1 MRLGPWEI
9 ALIVMIVVIL
19 FGAKKIPEIMRGLGL
34 GVKEF
39 KSGLREDDNKS
50 DDKPAGGEEK
60 TDDKGNTKDGKSEE

>member
-9 ALIVMIVVIL
+9 ALIVLAVVIL

-39 KSGLREDDNKS
+39 KSGLRDDDETTTGKP
-50 DDKPAGGEEK
+50 DKNDKNTSVEGDKEE
-60 TDDKGNTKDGKSEE
+60 SEPQQ

>member
-9 ALIVMIVVIL
+9 ALIAMFVIVL

-39 KSGLREDDNKS
+39 KDGLHAEDDDKKS
-50 DDKPAGGEEK
+50 SSEEQK
-60 TDDKGNTKDGKSEE
+60 TDEKAESGNSEK

>member
-9 ALIVMIVVIL
+9 ALIAMFVVVL

-39 KSGLREDDNKS
+39 KSGLKDDANEDSKS
-50 DDKPAGGEEK
+50 SSKDIKDEK
-60 TDDKGNTKDGKSEE
+60 HSTGK